1 MSALMTNNELQAHLK
16 SGPTIEGGLYAIRR
30 PAPLLVCADG
40 FNLSVQASETYY
52 CKPRDNDGPYTHV
65 EIGFPSD
72 VEPELMPYVED
83 VERPLDTVYA
93 QVPIEVVLAV
103 INKHGGLA

>member
-1 MSALMTNNELQAHLK
+1 MNTILTNDDLQAQIK
-16 SGPTIEGGLYAIRR
+16 SGATIEGGLRAIRR
-30 PAPLLVCADG
+30 PAPRLVCADG
-40 FNLSVQASETYY
+40 FNLSVQASETHY

-72 VEPELMPYVED
+72 VEPEFMPYVED
-83 VERPLDTVYA
+83 AEQPLDTVYA